1 MIDITR
7 FLVVIFLKSQ
17 DRRRVINTLNFFFL
31 TADRPLC
38 AKYVAFVRCGTK
50 GNTKHRRKRVE
61 RPITMMA
68 VHQRNF
74 NEQK

>member
-31 TADRPLC
+31 TPDRPLC

-50 GNTKHRRKRVE
+50 GNTKHRRKKSGKTNHHDGCPSTE
-61 RPITMMA
+61 F
-68 VHQRNF
+68 Q
-74 NEQK
+74 